1 VQAEHLSVVGRV
13 LEQLFAHKLLILT
26 PIIVIPLV
34 AAIISLQTP
43 PIYESSA
50 SIWVE
55 RPTYVVPDDLERY
68 TPPATVQARRLKE
81 LLKTSAFTDDIQTRA
96 PIARSPAS
104 SVDQDALE
112 SAVSS
117 IDVTAGGDHLLVLHS
132 SATTP
137 TTAFA
142 ALSGLI
148 DAYKI
153 RSAEETIAQSALA
166 VDFYSARLGEAK
178 GKLAKSNDDLRKYV
192 ADNPK
197 VGAQT
202 GSAPTTAAL
211 ELAQLQRQYDLDRSD
226 VERLTTLVEQSQ
238 RNGVAAQSG
247 AEVGFQ
253 VVDEPAVPTSARRE
267 LKKLLLPPA
276 LGAVGGFLLGATFL
290 TLFVA
295 LDRSVRSPSDLASIG
310 PVLGAL
316 PHFGGAAA
324 KADGI
329 RRATGF
335 PAGARRRVPDSNARP
350 AAVAN

>member
-1 VQAEHLSVVGRV
+1 VLVRV
-13 LEQLFAHKLLILT
+13 LEQLFRHKLLILL
-26 PIIVIPLV
+26 PILVIPLAGAV
-34 AAIISLQTP
+34 VSFQTP
-43 PIYESSA
+43 PIFESTA

-68 TPPATVQARRLKE
+68 TPPATVQARRVKE
-81 LLKTSAFTDDIQTRA
+81 LLKTSAFTDEIQSRA
-96 PIARSPAS
+96 PIARSPVS
-104 SVDQDALE
+104 SQEQAALE

-117 IDVTAGGDHLLVLHS
+117 IDASAGGDHLLVLHS
-132 SATTP
+132 SASTP
-137 TTAFA
+137 TAAFA

-153 RSAEETIAQSALA
+153 RSADETIKQSALA
-166 VDFYSARLGEAK
+166 VDFYNARLTEAQ

-197 VGAQT
+197 LATQT
-202 GSAPTTAAL
+202 AGAPTTAEL

-238 RNGVAAQSG
+238 RDGVAAQSG

-253 VVDEPAVPTSARRE
+253 VVDEPAVPSAARRE

-276 LGAVGGFLLGATFL
+276 LGGAVGLLLAGTLL

-295 LDRSVRSPSDLASIG
+295 LDRSVRSASDLAGFG

-316 PHFGGAAA
+316 PRFSGPAARA
-324 KADGI
+324 EGV

-335 PAGARRRVPDSNARP
+335 PAGARRRAPSQGG
-350 AAVAN
+350 AAVSS